1 MNNVQ
6 FITWKPIYWIQH
18 LALSPIPSIFQHSLW
33 KKKKKR
39 KEIQTEFNSQS
50 RFLDC
55 VLREKSMLQP
65 CILVIKFVITMVTFT
80 CLQLRAGS
88 LLVFL
93 CFLPTLL
100 CFSDCREYFQG
111 RTTDSSLVLWWQKK
125 KNHYIKTTTAE
136 NYTEILLMNRQTAV
150 QEHNRSKSVTTSSLK
165 QAAIVMLNISSVDWE
180 RNSERPQERSPS
192 TCLTCVN
199 QEVLGSGISS
209 QELTESEKR
218 QGGRNRD
225 GLYC

>member
-80 CLQLRAGS
+80 CLQLRARS

-111 RTTDSSLVLWWQKK
+111 HTTDSSLVLWWQKK
-125 KNHYIKTTTAE
+125 RSLYKN
-136 NYTEILLMNRQTAV
+136 NNRRKLHWNIADESTTAV
-150 QEHNRSKSVTTSSLK
+150 QGHNRSESVTTSSLK
-165 QAAIVMLNISSVDWE
+165 QAAIVMLNISSPDWE